1 MVLTMLAGCSYSRA
15 IPIGVPSIIQP
26 RDGHA
31 TAIPNSLETCSAA
44 AGSPFHFRKSV
55 LVAGTI
61 GLPVLARDLPGL
73 PPVTSRRLQAHL
85 EALGSFNVS
94 AMHDS
99 SFESASP
106 SAAARVRE
114 LGRDYEA
121 QFVVKVDIEDLTI
134 NANGGL
140 ISNLL
145 GRGDERNI
153 LLRLSVFDTE
163 HGVLFYTDQLQHIV
177 TGDVVGF
184 PGNGNSV
191 TNSWFETDLGKQID
205 KMLKTMSMQINETL
219 ACVPFSTQVTSV
231 RDNQLR
237 IAAGF
242 RHGVRPGETL
252 RAYPS
257 GNLLQISSTSAGEP
271 RQVWIRVNSVYPNHS
286 TATVSEGTL
295 SGSGLATGDVV
306 RAW

>member
-1 MVLTMLAGCSYSRA
+1 MVLTMLAGCSFNREP
-15 IPIGVPSIIQP
+15 PIGAPLIIQP
-26 RDGHA
+26 RDEHA
-31 TAIPNSLETCSAA
+31 TVIPNSLETCSAA

-61 GLPVLARDLPGL
+61 GLPVLGRDLPGL

-85 EALGSFNVS
+85 EALESFNVS
-94 AMHDS
+94 GMHDS

-106 SAAARVRE
+106 SAGARVRE
-114 LGRDYEA
+114 LGREYSA

-134 NANGGL
+134 NAKRGL
-140 ISNLL
+140 IFNLL
-145 GRGDERNI
+145 GRGDERNV

-163 HGVLFYTDQLQHIV
+163 HGVLFHTEQLQHIV
-177 TGDVVGF
+177 SGDVVGF

-191 TNSWFETDLGKQID
+191 TNSWFETDLGKQVD
-205 KMLKTMSMQINETL
+205 KMLKTMSTQINENL

-231 RDNQLR
+231 RDNQLH

-257 GNLLQISSTSAGEP
+257 GNLLQINNWSADTP
-271 RQVWIRVNSVYPNHS
+271 KQVWIKVNSVYPNHS